1 MHVDG
6 SVREELCRT
15 HLRGGLYGFLLT
27 TIQQVRMMILQV
39 AHEAQNRC

>member
-6 SVREELCRT
+6 SVREELNRT

-27 TIQQVRMMILQV
+27 QQVRMMILQV
-39 AHEAQNRC
+39 AHKAQNRC